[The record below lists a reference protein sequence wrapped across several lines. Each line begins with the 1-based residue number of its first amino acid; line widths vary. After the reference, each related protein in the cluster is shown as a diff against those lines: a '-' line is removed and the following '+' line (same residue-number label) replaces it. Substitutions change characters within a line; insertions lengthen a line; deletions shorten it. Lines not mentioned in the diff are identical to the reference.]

1 MLTGVVAAMRAQGL
15 SADEVARVG
24 TIAHALAGDAA
35 AGQGERGLLAL
46 DIARQL
52 PSVVNPRRGR

>member
-1 MLTGVVAAMRAQGL
+1 MRAQGL
-15 SADEVARVG
+15 SADEAARVG

-35 AGQGERGLLAL
+35 AGQGERGRRAL